1 MVAIDAHG
9 VAAIRKN
16 HFSAGLQAD
25 PTLIF
30 SLQVPFCN
38 LPLIVQFLPDNHP
51 HAATFLLTN
60 IKL

>member
-30 SLQVPFCN
+30 SLQFPFCN
-38 LPLIVQFLPDNHP
+38 LPLIVQFLPDHP